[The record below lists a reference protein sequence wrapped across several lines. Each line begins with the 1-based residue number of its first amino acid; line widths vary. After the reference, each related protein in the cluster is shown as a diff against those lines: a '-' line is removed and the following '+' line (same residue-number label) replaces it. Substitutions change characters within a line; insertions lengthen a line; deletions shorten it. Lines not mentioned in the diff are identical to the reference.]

1 MEKNSIHMYFIF
13 FIFQNYR
20 FLDLLHV
27 LCVCDDIAIPNNQS
41 YIVKRW
47 MQVEQV
53 HTPYMFMI
61 L

>member
-1 MEKNSIHMYFIF
+1 MNLNIS
-13 FIFQNYR
+13 FQNYR

-53 HTPYMFMI
+53 QK
-61 L
+61 